1 MPHIHLDPDMASMVE
16 LEGVGLHVT
25 RRSRRKGSGKR
36 KKMRRL
42 AGEFQHEREWLLEG
56 ITMSV
61 MPGESVAIIG
71 HEDSGRDEL
80 LRLVAGTL
88 IPDTGTVRRR
98 EVIVPMVGAL
108 RALDRSLTVR
118 QNIFVIGG
126 LLGMTPEESES
137 KVTAIA
143 AEAELLPKLDKYI
156 GDARPIVKQKL
167 VWSICMAVEA
177 DAYAISQI
185 VVVGNEEFRAHCWER
200 MEARR
205 AAGATFLLASD
216 EPDFL
221 VRFCDRSVVLHDGA
235 IVASTGVAE
244 GLDLLATLPSSAPV
258 RTKRRDEDDDD
269 GEYDEF

>member
-1 MPHIHLDPDMASMVE
+1 MPHIHVNPALDAVVE
-16 LEGVGLHVT
+16 FDDVGLHVM
-25 RRSRRKGSGKR
+25 RRSRRKGTGKR

-42 AGEFQHEREWLLEG
+42 AGEFQHEREWLLQG
-56 ITMSV
+56 ITMNV
-61 MPGESVAIIG
+61 TPGESVAIIG

-80 LRLVAGTL
+80 LRLAAGTL
-88 IPDTGTVRRR
+88 IPDVGSVRRR
-98 EVIVPMVGAL
+98 QTILPMVGAL

-126 LLGMTPEESES
+126 LLGMTPDESES
-137 KVTAIA
+137 KVNAIA

-185 VVVGNEEFRAHCWER
+185 IVVGNEEFRAHCWER
-200 MEARR
+200 MEAKR

-221 VRFCDRSVVLHDGA
+221 VRFCDRSVVLHNGA
-235 IVASTGVAE
+235 LVASTGVAE
-244 GLDLLATLPSSAPV
+244 GLDLLETLPSSAPV
-258 RTKRRDEDDDD
+258 RTKRRDDDDDD
-269 GEYDEF
+269 GEYDDF